1 MNASGPFEQSSAPLG
16 AEERHTLDEAWTAL
30 QGSEHPQR
38 DELLEMVAR
47 HVERSGELAAALQ
60 TFPLVFEEQTLGRRR
75 RDLDT
80 LVDLLEKAS
89 DADFD
94 LFQPTRASIVRAL
107 VLARLNLW
115 RLLRYLAE
123 ECCGETRPELHD
135 AIDARLHACVYEK
148 LTEELLASVCMESSI
163 PRTLRRLA
171 TADLV
176 SLWDDSPSEQ
186 VRAFFPLLE
195 ATWEARRRMRVS
207 VGTLLGVSEIMRLL
221 QAGCAPQF
229 VEYFSRSRLSKDEG
243 MAFQEFLIGVS
254 SEQLISLEQLLED
267 TGRCSISPEE
277 AEEALGLESRGEQGH
292 LGVAAYHFYRERY
305 LQAAA
310 RRIRNLP
317 GPKHTA
323 EEYMLLYYLEN
334 RAAGAAQG

>member
-1 MNASGPFEQSSAPLG
+1 MKPLEPYQQTSAPLG
-16 AEERHTLDEAWTAL
+16 ADERRTLELAWRAL
-30 QGSEHPQR
+30 AASEHPQR
-38 DELLEMVAR
+38 EELLDLVAR
-47 HVERSGELAAALQ
+47 HVERSGELGDALQ
-60 TFPLVFEEQTLGRRR
+60 SFPLVFEEHTLGRRR

-123 ECCGETRPELHD
+123 EAFGEGERALQD

-148 LTEELLASVCMESSI
+148 LTEELLASVCMESSV
-163 PRTLRRLA
+163 PRALRRLA

-207 VGTLLGVSEIMRLL
+207 VGTMLGVSEIMRLL
-221 QAGCAPQF
+221 QAGCATQF
-229 VEYFSRSRLSKDEG
+229 VDYFSRSRLTKDEG

-254 SEQLISLEQLLED
+254 SEQLLSLEQLLED
-267 TGRCSISPEE
+267 TGRCSLSPEE
-277 AEEALGLESRGEQGH
+277 AEAALGLERRREHGH

-334 RAAGAAQG
+334 RANAVPG